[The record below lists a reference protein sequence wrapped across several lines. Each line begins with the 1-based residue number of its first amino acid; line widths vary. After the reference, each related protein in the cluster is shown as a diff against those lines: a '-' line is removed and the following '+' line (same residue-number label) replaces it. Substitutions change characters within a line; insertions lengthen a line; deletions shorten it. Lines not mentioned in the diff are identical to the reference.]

1 MSVPL
6 QHWWDPYLKK
16 CCPCSL
22 KKSINAFWLS
32 TVLESEQEDKTRER
46 CACTLAGG
54 AATAGTNISKA
65 FLNYLSLVH
74 LAEKCCH
81 KEVKLGQLPECFQI
95 LG

>member
-1 MSVPL
+1 MRSL
-6 QHWWDPYLKK
+6 LKK
-16 CCPCSL
+16 VLSL
-22 KKSINAFWLS
+22 LPKKSINTFWLS

-46 CACTLAGG
+46 CAGTLAGG
-54 AATAGTNISKA
+54 AATAGKNISKA

>member
-1 MSVPL
+1 MRSL
-6 QHWWDPYLKK
+6 LKK
-16 CCPCSL
+16 VLSL
-22 KKSINAFWLS
+22 LPKKSINTFCLS

-81 KEVKLGQLPECFQI
+81 KEVKLGQLPECFQV